1 MFASFIQLYNDILR
15 LMEES
20 IMGTKILALLRH
32 NILGIE
38 QKIFNE
44 MFQDFP

>member
-20 IMGTKILALLRH
+20 IMGTKILGILRH

-38 QKIFNE
+38 QKILHE
-44 MFQDFP
+44 MF